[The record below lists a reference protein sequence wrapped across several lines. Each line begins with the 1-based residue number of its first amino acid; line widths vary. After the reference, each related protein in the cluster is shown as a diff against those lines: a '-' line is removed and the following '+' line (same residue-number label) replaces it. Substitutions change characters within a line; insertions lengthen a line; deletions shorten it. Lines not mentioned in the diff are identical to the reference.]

1 MEMRQSGHIPAALDA
16 IVRSDM
22 GMIRPARGTAI
33 RFVSRKYWGKVLK
46 YSQARGPVVI
56 WQEMDMDALS
66 HIFLIGPFRQQP
78 VRASVHKR
86 RNKEA
91 EKFPE
96 PQRVK
101 TKTLYIK

>member
-16 IVRSDM
+16 IVKSDM

-66 HIFLIGPFRQQP
+66 QIFLIGPFPSSGHNPFRCGCMNAIP
-78 VRASVHKR
+78 AM
-86 RNKEA
+86 A
-91 EKFPE
+91 A
-96 PQRVK
+96 
-101 TKTLYIK
+101 